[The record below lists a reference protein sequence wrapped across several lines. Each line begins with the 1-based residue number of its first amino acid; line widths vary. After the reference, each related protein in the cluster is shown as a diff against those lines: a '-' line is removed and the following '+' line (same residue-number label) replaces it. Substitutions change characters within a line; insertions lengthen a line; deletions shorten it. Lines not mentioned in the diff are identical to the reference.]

1 MWHRG
6 VWWTR
11 RVCCLAVEHQPR
23 DFSRVRTSKRSLSTK
38 NILSW
43 YSNKLET
50 HPLLIKGVTSGLI
63 SGAGDFICQ
72 SLTTSNDDDAH
83 DNDAAQETWDVSR
96 TFRFIAMGSLWVA
109 PVTHFWYNALS
120 TRILSGPRTT
130 LRVVQR
136 LIVDQFGFAPLFAPS
151 FMAGLWILEGRED
164 IVKPLIELSPS
175 LVVANWTL
183 WIPAQLVNFGMVPL
197 KYQVL
202 FGNVVALGWSVYL
215 SFVSARSGQKSAV
228 TDHSTTP

>member
-1 MWHRG
+1 M
-6 VWWTR
+6 
-11 RVCCLAVEHQPR
+11 
-23 DFSRVRTSKRSLSTK
+23 
-38 NILSW
+38 
-43 YSNKLET
+43 
-50 HPLLIKGVTSGLI
+50 
-63 SGAGDFICQ
+63 
-72 SLTTSNDDDAH
+72 SNDDADA
-83 DNDAAQETWDVSR
+83 NTAQDKWDISR
-96 TFRFIAMGSLWVA
+96 TVRFMAMGGLWVA

-136 LIVDQFGFAPLFAPS
+136 LVVDQFGFAPLFAPS

-164 IVKPLIELSPS
+164 IVKPLMELAPS

-197 KYQVL
+197 KFQVL

-215 SFVSARSGQKSAV
+215 SFVSARTAQKTAV
-228 TDHSTTP
+228 TDNSTTTP

>member
-1 MWHRG
+1 MWRR
-6 VWWTR
+6 VVWTR
-11 RVCCLAVEHQPR
+11 RVCCPAVKQESR
-23 DFSRVRTSKRSLSTK
+23 DFSTSSNLVT
-38 NILSW
+38 W

-50 HPLLIKGVTSGLI
+50 HPLLVKGVTSGLI
-63 SGAGDFICQ
+63 SGSGDFICQ
-72 SLTTSNDDDAH
+72 SLTMSYDDA
-83 DNDAAQETWDVSR
+83 DANTAEDKWDIYR
-96 TFRFIAMGSLWVA
+96 TVRFIAMGGLWVA

-136 LIVDQFGFAPLFAPS
+136 LLVDQFGFAPLFAPS

-164 IVKPLIELSPS
+164 VVKPLIELAPS

-197 KYQVL
+197 KFQVL

-215 SFVSARSGQKSAV
+215 SFVSARTAQKTAV
-228 TDHSTTP
+228 TDNSTTTP